1 MRDISLH
8 ILDIVEN
15 SFDAGADKIE
25 IGIVEDL
32 TNNTLR
38 LSVKDN
44 GRGLNE
50 RQLAQATDPFYT
62 TKKKKSVGLGIP
74 MLAQASREAGGE
86 FRIQSQTGRGT
97 TINASFIHDHI
108 DRKPLGD
115 IPETLVILI
124 ASRGGKADILYR
136 HQKDGE
142 SFLMDTRELKR
153 ELKDIPITHPD
164 VLSIVKAKIKDGL
177 GIIPK

>member
-44 GRGLNE
+44 GRGLTE
-50 RQLAQATDPFYT
+50 RETAQATNPFYT
-62 TKKKKSVGLGIP
+62 TKEKKRVGLGIP
-74 MLAQASREAGGE
+74 LLAQASREAGGE
-86 FRIQSQTGRGT
+86 FHIQSQPGGGT
-97 TINASFIHDHI
+97 TISASFIHDHI

-115 IPETLVILI
+115 IPETLVVLI
-124 ASRGGKADILYR
+124 ASRGGKADILYK
-136 HQKDGE
+136 HQKDGD
-142 SFLMDTRELKR
+142 SFSLDTRELKR
-153 ELKDIPITHPD
+153 ELKDIPLTHPD
-164 VLSIVKAKIKDGL
+164 VLSILKTKIRDGL
-177 GIIPK
+177 GTIPK